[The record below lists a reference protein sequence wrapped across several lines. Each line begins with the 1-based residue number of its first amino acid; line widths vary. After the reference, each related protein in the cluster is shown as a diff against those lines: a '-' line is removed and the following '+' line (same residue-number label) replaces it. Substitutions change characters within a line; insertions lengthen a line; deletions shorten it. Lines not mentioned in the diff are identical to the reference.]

1 MAKPSDPL
9 PPEVLAAFERR
20 QPVEA
25 IKLLFAMRVNA
36 AKHAESAPKPR
47 QASHA
52 THTAKPPA
60 LPPPSPTHV
69 RPGLSPGEVPRTSS
83 AFWGWVVVALFVYLG
98 WRLLRG

>member
-1 MAKPSDPL
+1 MATPPNPL
-9 PPEVLAAFERR
+9 PPEILAAFERR

-25 IKLLFAMRVNA
+25 IKLLLSMRASA
-36 AKHAESAPKPR
+36 AQQAKSPAKPR
-47 QASHA
+47 ASPA
-52 THTAKPPA
+52 TRAAKPPTP
-60 LPPPSPTHV
+60 PPPSPTRV